1 MLLLKVKIFRVEPT
15 FFCLF
20 LQAPTKILPFRY
32 HTSLKERTRKN
43 CLVLYMTKDLSEA
56 IMKRSEQQS
65 MHIKNKAIETE
76 VGTWRKEILA
86 LTNTTLEEENLIY

>member
-1 MLLLKVKIFRVEPT
+1 
-15 FFCLF
+15 
-20 LQAPTKILPFRY
+20 
-32 HTSLKERTRKN
+32 
-43 CLVLYMTKDLSEA
+43 
-56 IMKRSEQQS
+56 MKRSEQQS